1 MHKNKTMLKDEFLSF
16 LKSTSEAT
24 YASIHEYFNRD
35 QATSEAHL
43 AATAKSYFT
52 KPGKALR
59 PALLTLSALL
69 CGGTAENV
77 LPAAAAVEIFHTWTL
92 IHDDIIDHDEMR
104 RGHDTAHVFASKLG
118 QAELGLAKCDAESYG
133 EALAI
138 LGGDLLHGFAVDML
152 LQTKADAELLS
163 SIAAEMNHSLNPEL
177 LSGEQ
182 LDIRLSYMPWNQVT
196 PDGILE
202 MMRLKTGALL
212 AFCAKTGASLGNKK
226 TIQHNKE
233 AQLLGSFAVCCGL
246 AFQLQDDV
254 LGIFGDEK
262 VFGKPIGSDI
272 REGKRTLLMLDTL
285 RSLDADEKSIML
297 GLLGNK
303 SISDREIEQAA
314 EYVRKCGALARCQAM
329 AEAFVKDALEIL
341 HQFPASKYRD
351 LLQEWAEM
359 MTGRSK

>member
-1 MHKNKTMLKDEFLSF
+1 
-16 LKSTSEAT
+16 
-24 YASIHEYFNRD
+24 
-35 QATSEAHL
+35 
-43 AATAKSYFT
+43 
-52 KPGKALR
+52 
-59 PALLTLSALL
+59 
-69 CGGTAENV
+69 
-77 LPAAAAVEIFHTWTL
+77 
-92 IHDDIIDHDEMR
+92 
-104 RGHDTAHVFASKLG
+104 
-118 QAELGLAKCDAESYG
+118 
-133 EALAI
+133 
-138 LGGDLLHGFAVDML
+138 
-152 LQTKADAELLS
+152 
-163 SIAAEMNHSLNPEL
+163 
-177 LSGEQ
+177 
-182 LDIRLSYMPWNQVT
+182 
-196 PDGILE
+196 
-202 MMRLKTGALL
+202 MRLKTGALL

>member
-1 MHKNKTMLKDEFLSF
+1 MPQNDFPAF

-24 YASIHEYFNRD
+24 YASIYEYFSRD
-35 QATSEAHL
+35 RSTSEPHL
-43 AATAKSYFT
+43 LATAKSYFT
-52 KPGKALR
+52 RPGKALR
-59 PALLTLSALL
+59 PALLTLSALM

-77 LPAAAAVEIFHTWTL
+77 RPAAAAVEIFHTWTL
-92 IHDDIIDHDEMR
+92 LHDDIIDHDEMR
-104 RGHDTAHVFASKLG
+104 RGHDTAHVFAAKLG
-118 QAELGLAKCDAESYG
+118 MDELGMASDEAKSYG

-163 SIAAEMNHSLNPEL
+163 SIAAEMNHTLNPEL

-182 LDIRLSYMPWNQVT
+182 LDIRLSYMPWDQVT
-196 PDGILE
+196 PDRILE

-212 AFCAKTGASLGNKK
+212 AFCARAGAALGNKK
-226 TIQHNKE
+226 QIQHNKE
-233 AQLLGSFAVCCGL
+233 AQLLGAFAICCGL

-254 LGIFGDEK
+254 LGIFGNEK

-285 RSLDADEKSIML
+285 RSLDAEGKSFML

-329 AEAFVKDALEIL
+329 ADAFVKDALDML
-341 HQFPASKYRD
+341 HQFPASIYRD
-351 LLQEWAEM
+351 LLQQWAEM